1 MSCMEEILNACEGTP
16 RMFGESVVSAY
27 RHLFEDGEQPVQQ
40 QQAQQTEK
48 QQQNAQ
54 PIPVNAQNVVSSDA
68 ASTIPAQLTAAQA
81 AQTAVDEEKKKLA
94 ELQTKADNQIGN
106 LRDTLAVASEEKPDG
121 QA

>member
-1 MSCMEEILNACEGTP
+1 MEEILNACEGTP

-40 QQAQQTEK
+40 QQPYAPQIQ
-48 QQQNAQ
+48 
-54 PIPVNAQNVVSSDA
+54 VNAQNVVSSDA